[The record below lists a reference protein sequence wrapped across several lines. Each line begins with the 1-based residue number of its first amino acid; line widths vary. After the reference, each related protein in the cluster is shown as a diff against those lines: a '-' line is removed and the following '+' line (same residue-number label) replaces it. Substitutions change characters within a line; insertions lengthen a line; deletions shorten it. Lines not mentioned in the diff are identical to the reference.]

1 MGRTAV
7 AVVREDRD
15 VGYRKM
21 TMNYVDIQLYMV
33 VLLGCYAV
41 SSQGRKMPQTAHQ
54 PVFVVHAD
62 MRNLIQLL

>member
-1 MGRTAV
+1 VG
-7 AVVREDRD
+7 REDRD
-15 VGYRKM
+15 VVYRKM
-21 TMNYVDIQLYMV
+21 SMNYVDIRLYKV
-33 VLLGCYAV
+33 ILPGCYAV